1 MVMTPTAV
9 ALLGFTAWTVL
20 MVMLLGF
27 TRTGL
32 VFAGK
37 KKSNEFK
44 ATGEDLGSF
53 GYRATRVH
61 ANCYENLPA
70 AAAILLY
77 AIATDQTAITDPF
90 AVVFIGL
97 RVAQSCVHLLSTS
110 RPMVLIRFTLYIAQ
124 NAILLYWVLSL
135 AHLL

>member
-1 MVMTPTAV
+1 MTPTAL
-9 ALLGFTAWTVL
+9 ALLGFAAWTIL
-20 MVMLLGF
+20 MVMLLGV

-37 KKSNEFK
+37 KKSNDFK

-70 AAAILLY
+70 AAAVMLY
-77 AIATDQTAITDPF
+77 AIATSQTAITDPLAF
-90 AVVFIGL
+90 IFIGL
-97 RVAQSCVHLLSTS
+97 RVAQSSVHLLSTAQ
-110 RPMVLIRFTLYIAQ
+110 PMVLIRFTLYIAQ
-124 NAILLYWVLSL
+124 NAIVLYWIL
-135 AHLL
+135 ALTHLL

>member
-1 MVMTPTAV
+1 MTPTAI
-9 ALLGFTAWTVL
+9 ALLGFAAWTL
-20 MVMLLGF
+20 MMVGILGLA
-27 TRTGL
+27 RTGL

-53 GYRATRVH
+53 GYRITRVH

-77 AIATDQTAITDPF
+77 AIATNQTAITDPL
-90 AVVFIGL
+90 ALVFLGL
-97 RVAQSCVHLLSTS
+97 RLAQSTVHLLSTA
-110 RPMVLIRFTLYIAQ
+110 RPMVTIRFALFLGQIGIQVYW
-124 NAILLYWVLSL
+124 ILLL

>member
-1 MVMTPTAV
+1 MTPTAV
-9 ALLGFTAWTVL
+9 ALLGFAAWTILTV
-20 MVMLLGF
+20 VLLGV

-70 AAAILLY
+70 VGAVLLY
-77 AIATDQTAITDPF
+77 AIATDQTAITDPL
-90 AVVFIGL
+90 ALIFIGL
-97 RVAQSCVHLLSTS
+97 RVAQSTVHLLSTAQ
-110 RPMVLIRFTLYIAQ
+110 PMVLIRFALYIAQ
-124 NAILLYWVLSL
+124 NGIVFYWILSL

>member
-1 MVMTPTAV
+1 MTPTSV
-9 ALLGFTAWTVL
+9 ALLGFAGWTIL
-20 MVMLLGF
+20 MVLLLGV

-70 AAAILLY
+70 AAAVMLY
-77 AIATDQTAITDPF
+77 AIATSQTAITDPF
-90 AVVFIGL
+90 ALAFIGL
-97 RVAQSCVHLLSTS
+97 RVAQSSVHLLSTA
-110 RPMVLIRFTLYIAQ
+110 PLMVSIRFALYIAQ
-124 NAILLYWVLSL
+124 NAILIYWIL
-135 AHLL
+135 ALVHLL

>member
-1 MVMTPTAV
+1 MTPTAV
-9 ALLGFTAWTVL
+9 ALLGFAAWTIL
-20 MVMLLGF
+20 MVMLLGL

-37 KKSNEFK
+37 KKSNDFK

-70 AAAILLY
+70 AAAVMLY
-77 AIATDQTAITDPF
+77 AIATNQTAITDPL
-90 AVVFIGL
+90 AFIFIAL
-97 RVAQSCVHLLSTS
+97 RVAQSSVHLLSTAQ
-110 RPMVLIRFTLYIAQ
+110 PMVMIRFALYIGQ
-124 NAILLYWVLSL
+124 NAILIYWILAL

>member
-1 MVMTPTAV
+1 MTPTAV
-9 ALLGFTAWTVL
+9 ALLGFAAWTIL
-20 MVMLLGF
+20 MVLVLGF

-44 ATGEDLGSF
+44 ATGEDLGAF

-70 AAAILLY
+70 AAAVMLY
-77 AIATDQTAITDPF
+77 AIATSQTAITDPLAF
-90 AVVFIGL
+90 IFIGL
-97 RVAQSCVHLLSTS
+97 RVAQSSVHLLSTAQ
-110 RPMVLIRFTLYIAQ
+110 PMVLLRFALYIAQ
-124 NAILLYWVLSL
+124 NAILLYWVLAL
-135 AHLL
+135 THLL

>member
-1 MVMTPTAV
+1 MTPTAF
-9 ALLGFTAWTVL
+9 ALLGFVAWTIL
-20 MVMLLGF
+20 MVVLLGF

-37 KKSNEFK
+37 KKSNEFR
-44 ATGEDLGSF
+44 ASGEDLGSF

-70 AAAILLY
+70 AAAVMLY
-77 AIATDQTAITDPF
+77 AIATNQTAITDPLAF
-90 AVVFIGL
+90 VFIGL
-97 RVAQSCVHLLSTS
+97 RLAQSSVHLLSTA
-110 RPMVLIRFTLYIAQ
+110 PMMVMVRFALYIVQ
-124 NAILLYWVLSL
+124 NAILLYWILSL

>member
-1 MVMTPTAV
+1 MTPTALS
-9 ALLGFTAWTVL
+9 LLGFAAWTIL
-20 MVMLLGF
+20 MVLLLGV

-37 KKSNEFK
+37 KKANEFR

-53 GYRATRVH
+53 GYRITRVH

-70 AAAILLY
+70 AAAVMLY
-77 AIATDQTAITDPF
+77 AIATSQTAVTDGL
-90 AVVFIGL
+90 AIVFIGL
-97 RVAQSCVHLLSTS
+97 RIAQSIVHLLSTAS
-110 RPMVLIRFTLYIAQ
+110 PMVLVRFALFAAQ
-124 NAILLYWVLSL
+124 SAILLYWILAL

>member
-1 MVMTPTAV
+1 MTPTAL
-9 ALLGFTAWTVL
+9 ALLGFAAWTIL
-20 MVMLLGF
+20 MVLLLGV

-37 KKSNEFK
+37 KKANEFR

-53 GYRATRVH
+53 GYRITRVH

-70 AAAILLY
+70 AAAVMLY
-77 AIATDQTAITDPF
+77 AIATSQTAVTDGL
-90 AVVFIGL
+90 ALTFIGL
-97 RVAQSCVHLLSTS
+97 RVAQSIVHLLSTAS
-110 RPMVLIRFTLYIAQ
+110 PMVLARFALFAAQ
-124 NAILLYWVLSL
+124 SAILLYWILAL

>member
-1 MVMTPTAV
+1 MTQTAL
-9 ALLGFTAWTVL
+9 ALLGFAAWTIL
-20 MVMLLGF
+20 MVMLLGV

-37 KKSNEFK
+37 KKANEFK
-44 ATGEDLGSF
+44 PTGEDLGSF

-70 AAAILLY
+70 AAAVLLY
-77 AIATDQTAITDPF
+77 AIATSQTAVTDPLAF
-90 AVVFIGL
+90 GFIGL
-97 RVAQSCVHLLSTS
+97 RVAQSVVHLLSTS
-110 RPMVLIRFTLYIAQ
+110 RPMVLIRFTLFVAQ
-124 NAILLYWVLSL
+124 NAILLFWILSL

>member
-1 MVMTPTAV
+1 MTPTAV
-9 ALLGFTAWTVL
+9 ALLGFATWTVF
-20 MVMLLGF
+20 MVMLLGV

-37 KKSNEFK
+37 KKSNEFR
-44 ATGEDLGSF
+44 ASGEDLGSF

-70 AAAILLY
+70 AAAVMLY
-77 AIATDQTAITDPF
+77 AIATNQTAITDPF
-90 AVVFIGL
+90 AFIFIGL
-97 RVAQSCVHLLSTS
+97 RIAQSTIHLLSTAQ
-110 RPMVLIRFTLYIAQ
+110 PMVMIRFALYIGQ
-124 NAILLYWVLSL
+124 NAILIYWVLAL

>member
-1 MVMTPTAV
+1 MTPTAV
-9 ALLGFTAWTVL
+9 ALLGFAAWTIL
-20 MVMLLGF
+20 MVMLLGL

-37 KKSNEFK
+37 KKSNDFK

-70 AAAILLY
+70 AAAVMLY
-77 AIATDQTAITDPF
+77 AIATNQTAITDPLAF
-90 AVVFIGL
+90 VFIAL
-97 RVAQSCVHLLSTS
+97 RVAQSSVHLLSTAQ
-110 RPMVLIRFTLYIAQ
+110 PMVMIRFALYIGQ
-124 NAILLYWVLSL
+124 NAILIYWILAL

>member
-1 MVMTPTAV
+1 MTPTAV
-9 ALLGFTAWTVL
+9 ALMGFAAWTIL
-20 MVMLLGF
+20 MVMLLGV

-37 KKSNEFK
+37 KKSNDFK

-53 GYRATRVH
+53 GYRVTRVH

-70 AAAILLY
+70 AAAVLLY
-77 AIATDQTAITDPF
+77 AIATSQTAVTDSL
-90 AVVFIGL
+90 ALVFIGL
-97 RVAQSCVHLLSTS
+97 RVAQSSVHLLSTAQ
-110 RPMVLIRFTLYIAQ
+110 PMVMIRFALYIGQ
-124 NAILLYWVLSL
+124 NAILLYWILAL

>member
-1 MVMTPTAV
+1 MTPTAA
-9 ALLGFTAWTVL
+9 ALLGFAAWTLL
-20 MVMLLGF
+20 MVGLLGF

-53 GYRATRVH
+53 GYRVTRVH
-61 ANCYENLPA
+61 ANCYENLPV

-77 AIATDQTAITDPF
+77 AIATSQTAITDPLAF
-90 AVVFIGL
+90 AFIGL
-97 RVAQSCVHLLSTS
+97 RLAQSAVHLASTA
-110 RPMVLIRFTLYIAQ
+110 RPMVTLRF
-124 NAILLYWVLSL
+124 LLFVGQLGIQVYWIFAL